1 MFGHWEL
8 TSFVHNWERE
18 HGLPSLNQCFGHF
31 LNAAVCRSSGPAP
44 GGDPGEGR
52 VGPCPR
58 KFTAQAAL
66 RPDSVT
72 ASWELVK
79 NEESGPGTG
88 DGGSAS
94 ASCSEW
100 TSVGPSEPCPPG
112 GTSPGAKH

>member
-44 GGDPGEGR
+44 AGDPGEGR
-52 VGPCPR
+52 VGPCPQ
-58 KFTAQAAL
+58 KFTVQAAL

-79 NEESGPGTG
+79 NEESGPGTRRLG
-88 DGGSAS
+88 FCFCIVLRADICWSI
-94 ASCSEW
+94 
-100 TSVGPSEPCPPG
+100 
-112 GTSPGAKH
+112 